1 MAIAYERRL
10 FGRRTSNAMA
20 WIIVPGRPRLNCR
33 IANISVKGAML
44 EFIPPA
50 WLPFNFTVLIEG
62 SAESIPCQIRHM
74 VPHGVGVNFS
84 QHLSEH
90 QIPACA
96 PTIEQFQQWTGKKTG
111 AKRAASARERH
122 GEAKL

>member
-1 MAIAYERRL
+1 MAIAHERRQ
-10 FGRRTSNAMA
+10 FGRRTTNAKA

-44 EFIPPA
+44 EFTPPA

-62 SAESIPCQIRHM
+62 SAESMPCQIRHV

-84 QHLSEH
+84 QSLSEH
-90 QIPACA
+90 QVSVCA
-96 PTIEQFQQWTGKKTG
+96 PTIEQFQRWTGNKAGANRSPSSSRQHG
-111 AKRAASARERH
+111 AK
-122 GEAKL
+122 L